1 VRNADVQNGMYDIH
15 WLEHFLATGGIEPNF

>member
-1 VRNADVQNGMYDIH
+1 VQNGMYDIH